1 MLIKRLLLLAA
12 ALIAQ
17 PAFAEQTE
25 LSLFTGYR
33 VGGEFDNASTD
44 SKVEL
49 DESNSLGLILS
60 RSYGK
65 QHMME
70 FLYSKQS
77 TYLRDQS
84 APAVKLLNLDVEYFQ
99 VGGNRIWR
107 SQDMDSFFGA
117 DIGAIHLSP
126 SSSSFSSTTRLSMS
140 FAGGAVF
147 NFTKN
152 LGLRLELR
160 AYFATLG
167 NSRTFCDSNNQCV
180 VVGDG
185 FMRQVD
191 LNAGLRFRF

>member
-1 MLIKRLLLLAA
+1 MLKKRLLM
-12 ALIAQ
+12 LIIILVSQ
-17 PAFAEQTE
+17 PAFPEQTE

-33 VGGEFDNASTD
+33 VGGEFDNAATD
-44 SKVEL
+44 SQVEL
-49 DESNSLGLILS
+49 DESSSVGLILARDYDS
-60 RSYGK
+60 
-65 QHMME
+65 QHLIE

-77 TYLRDQS
+77 TYLRDKS
-84 APAVKLLNLDVEYFQ
+84 APTVKLLNINVEHFQ
-99 VGGNRIWR
+99 LGGSRIWR
-107 SQDMDSFFGA
+107 NQDMDAFFGA
-117 DIGAIHLSP
+117 NMGAIHLSP

-152 LGLRLELR
+152 LGLRLGLR
-160 AYFATLG
+160 AYFSPLG
-167 NSRTFCDSNNQCV
+167 NSSTFCDSSNQCV